1 MERNLKNHVIS
12 LRAKSHMQYMVESK
26 LHVVTLK
33 KEEWESL
40 SVKWNKAVNG
50 KGNIKKWTLQG

>member
-1 MERNLKNHVIS
+1 
-12 LRAKSHMQYMVESK
+12 MQYMVESK